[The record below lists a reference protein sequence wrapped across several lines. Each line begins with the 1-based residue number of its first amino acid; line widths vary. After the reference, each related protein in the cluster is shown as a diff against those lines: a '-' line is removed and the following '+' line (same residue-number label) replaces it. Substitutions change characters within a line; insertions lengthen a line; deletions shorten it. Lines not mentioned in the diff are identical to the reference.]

1 MFRQIIGHKSRKL
14 DETYIVEMAN
24 GESGS
29 TQEILENC
37 LLTLNNDTF
46 HVDLMLMTIGSFDF
60 IIGMDW

>member
-1 MFRQIIGHKSRKL
+1 
-14 DETYIVEMAN
+14 MAN

-37 LLTLNNDTF
+37 LLTLNKDTF